1 MEWNV
6 TFEKSLGEDQQRW
19 TRQTL
24 KAQVLF
30 EAGQYGD
37 AAGELWEVLIEA
49 RHAQNRPW
57 ECITL
62 AHLGKVYRHIRNG
75 ISLKLLEE
83 ALGLAREL
91 RFTPGEVMALG
102 ELGETACLWGELNK
116 AVGLLE
122 ESLSLVVP
130 EREND
135 RRALLLRLAMVYEGQ
150 GKSRKA
156 KSLVGE
162 VLEIDRRLGIADDD
176 DREHFERLNGG
187 SEPVE
192 EPLASASPSW

>member
-6 TFEKSLGEDQQRW
+6 TFENSLGEDEQRW

-24 KAQVLF
+24 KAQVVF
-30 EAGQYGD
+30 EAGQYGN
-37 AAGELWEVLIEA
+37 AAKELWEVLIEA
-49 RHAQNRPW
+49 RHAKNRPW

-83 ALGLAREL
+83 ALELAREL
-91 RFTPGEVMALG
+91 GFTPGELIALG
-102 ELGETACLWGELNK
+102 ELGESACLWGELTK
-116 AVGLLE
+116 ARETLE
-122 ESLSLVVP
+122 EAMRLVEP
-130 EREND
+130 ERQND

-150 GKSRKA
+150 GSFRKA
-156 KSLVGE
+156 KSMVGE
-162 VLEIDRRLGIADDD
+162 VLEIDRRLGIPDHD

-187 SEPVE
+187 AEPVE
-192 EPLASASPSW
+192 EALSSAIASW

>member
-6 TFEKSLGEDQQRW
+6 TFEKSFGEEEQRW

-24 KAQVLF
+24 KAQVVF
-30 EAGQYGD
+30 EAGQYGN
-37 AAGELWEVLIEA
+37 AAKELWEVLIEA
-49 RHAQNRPW
+49 RHAKNRPW

-83 ALGLAREL
+83 ALELSREL
-91 RFTPGEVMALG
+91 DFAPGELIALG
-102 ELGETACLWGELNK
+102 ELGETACLWGDLAK
-116 AVGLLE
+116 ARKTLE
-122 ESLSLVVP
+122 EAVRLVEP

-150 GKSRKA
+150 GESKKA
-156 KSLVGE
+156 KSMVGE
-162 VLEIDRRLGIADDD
+162 VLQIDKRLGIPDGE
-176 DREHFERLNGG
+176 DREHFDRLNGTT
-187 SEPVE
+187 EPVE
-192 EPLASASPSW
+192 EVLASAIASW

>member
-6 TFEKSLGEDQQRW
+6 TFENSLGEDQKRW

-24 KAQVLF
+24 KAQVVF
-30 EAGQYGD
+30 EAGQYGN
-37 AAGELWEVLIEA
+37 AAKELWEVLIEA
-49 RHAQNRPW
+49 RHAKNAPW

-83 ALGLAREL
+83 ALELARKL
-91 RFTPGEVMALG
+91 DFTPGELIALG
-102 ELGETACLWGELNK
+102 ELGETACLWGELPRARK
-116 AVGLLE
+116 LLE
-122 ESLSLVVP
+122 EAMDLVVP

-150 GKSRKA
+150 GASRRA
-156 KSLVGE
+156 KSMVGE
-162 VLEIDRRLGIADDD
+162 VLEIDRRLGIPDHD
-176 DREHFERLNGG
+176 DREHFERLNGTT
-187 SEPVE
+187 EPVE
-192 EPLASASPSW
+192 EVLATAIAPW

>member
-6 TFEKSLGEDQQRW
+6 TFENSLGEDQQRW

-24 KAQVLF
+24 KAQVVF
-30 EAGQYGD
+30 EAGQYGN
-37 AAGELWEVLIEA
+37 AAKELWEVLIEA
-49 RHAQNRPW
+49 RHGKNRPW

-83 ALGLAREL
+83 ALELSREL
-91 RFTPGEVMALG
+91 DFAPGELIALG
-102 ELGETACLWGELNK
+102 ELGETACLWGDLAK
-116 AVGLLE
+116 ARKTLE
-122 ESLSLVVP
+122 EAVHLVEP

-150 GKSRKA
+150 GESKKA
-156 KSLVGE
+156 KSMVGE
-162 VLEIDRRLGIADDD
+162 VLQIDKRLGIPDGE
-176 DREHFERLNGG
+176 DREHFERLNGAT
-187 SEPVE
+187 EPVE
-192 EPLASASPSW
+192 EVLASAIASW